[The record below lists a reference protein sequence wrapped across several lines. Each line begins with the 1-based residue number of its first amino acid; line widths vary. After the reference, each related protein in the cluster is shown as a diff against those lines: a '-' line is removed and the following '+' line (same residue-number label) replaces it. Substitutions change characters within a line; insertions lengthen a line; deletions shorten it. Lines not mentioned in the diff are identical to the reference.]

1 MLAPL
6 RRLAD
11 RLTEAA
17 AVVVLLAL
25 LGSVVL
31 GVISRALNEPVVWSD
46 ELARYLMVWLAL
58 IGWTLATRRRAH
70 IRITIVL
77 DRLPMTAWRAV
88 EAAIQAALAVFG
100 ALLVRDGLTLVDR
113 NLDIEA
119 VSMPLPAALLYV
131 PILFAGLATSL
142 QALAQALEVLT
153 GQAAPG
159 APTTAGKIL

>member
-77 DRLPMTAWRAV
+77 DRLPMTAWRSV

>member
-153 GQAAPG
+153 GQPASG

>member
-1 MLAPL
+1 MLASL

-11 RLTEAA
+11 RLSEAA

-31 GVISRALNEPVVWSD
+31 GVMSRALNEPIVWSD

-58 IGWTLATRRRAH
+58 IGWIFATRRRAH

-77 DRLPMTAWRAV
+77 DRLPTTAWRAV

-142 QALAQALEVLT
+142 QGLAQALEVLT

-159 APTTAGKIL
+159 APTTAEKIL